1 MLYSW
6 IGRLSIVKMSFLSK
20 LTHKFNAISI
30 KIPVRFFFADIDEII
45 IKRTWKYKGTRI
57 AKYKKK

>member
-6 IGRLSIVKMSFLSK
+6 IGRLNIVKMSFLSK